1 MQTFAVCFGVFKVLQ
16 DLKAPVATLESIEGY
31 ASSIYSSSNYIAD
44 KVCYIESSISDGL
57 SVSFLYI
64 LRLFFPSPLY

>member
-44 KVCYIESSISDGL
+44 KVCYIESRISDGL
-57 SVSFLYI
+57 LVSFCT
-64 LRLFFPSPLY
+64 